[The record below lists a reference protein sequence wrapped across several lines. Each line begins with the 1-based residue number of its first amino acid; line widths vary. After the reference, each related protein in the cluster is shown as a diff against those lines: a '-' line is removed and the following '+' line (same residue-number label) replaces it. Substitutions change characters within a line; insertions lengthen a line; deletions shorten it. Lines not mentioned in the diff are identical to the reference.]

1 MRRKFFTP
9 KDKYYTND
17 MARAAIVRFCMYQER
32 CYTEVKGKLADM
44 RIYGEQAEHLILE
57 LMEEDVFSD
66 ERFARAFA
74 RGKFRLKEW
83 GKIRITR
90 ELKARKISDY
100 CIKKGLQEL
109 DEYDYYGTLLSYIE
123 RKNEYLQEPN
133 PWNRRRK
140 LTDMAIRR
148 GFEMD
153 LIYSAIKEVL
163 GEINSSGQL
172 R

>member
-17 MARAAIVRFCMYQER
+17 MAKAAAVRFCTYQER
-32 CYTEVKGKLADM
+32 CYTEVKAKLADM
-44 RIYGEQAEHLILE
+44 RIYGDQAEQLILE
-57 LMEEDVFSD
+57 LMEEDVLNE
-66 ERFARAFA
+66 ERFARAYA

-83 GKIRITR
+83 GKVRITR

-100 CIKKGLQEL
+100 CIKKGLSEL
-109 DEYDYYGTLLSYIE
+109 DEYDYYGTLLTFIE
-123 RKNEYLQEPN
+123 RKDKFLDESN

-148 GFEMD
+148 GFEME
-153 LIYSAIKEVL
+153 LIYAAIKEVL
-163 GEINSSGQL
+163 GEITSTGWS